1 MKIVFDTNV
10 LLSAFATHGLSYRV
24 LDICL
29 EKHEIFISQWIIDET
44 SEKLKGKFNVAK
56 KDILKV
62 HQFIESDFKIAIP
75 IGNLPEVCR
84 DADDNN
90 ILHLA
95 DFCNAEII
103 ITVDKDLLVLHE
115 YNQVNI
121 INPRTF
127 IEEYN

>member
-29 EKHEIFISQWIIDET
+29 DKHKIFISQWIIDEI
-44 SEKLKGKFNVAK
+44 SEKLKDKFNVAK
-56 KDILKV
+56 NDILKV
-62 HQFIESDFKIAIP
+62 HQFIESDFKIVIP
-75 IGNLPEVCR
+75 IGNLPEACR

-103 ITVDKDLLVLHE
+103 ITGDKDLLVLHE
-115 YNQVNI
+115 HNQVKI

>member
-10 LLSAFATHGLSYRV
+10 LLSALATHGLSYRV

-29 EKHEIFISQWIIDET
+29 DKHQLFISKWIIDET
-44 SEKLKGKFNVAK
+44 SEKLNAKFNVSQ
-56 KDILKV
+56 KDIRKAQKFFRNEFTL
-62 HQFIESDFKIAIP
+62 INPGGD
-75 IGNLPEVCR
+75 LPKACR
-84 DADDNN
+84 DKDDNN

-95 DFCNAEII
+95 EHVQADLI
-103 ITVDKDLLVLHE
+103 ITGDKDLLTLKKYKE
-115 YNQVNI
+115 TLI

>member
-29 EKHEIFISQWIIDET
+29 DKHEIFISQWIIDET
-44 SEKLKGKFNVAK
+44 SEKLRDKFNVAK
-56 KDILKV
+56 KDVLKV
-62 HQFIESDFKIAIP
+62 QQFIENAFKLITP
-75 IGNLPEVCR
+75 TGKLPEACR

-95 DFCNAEII
+95 DFCNAAII
-103 ITVDKDLLVLHE
+103 ITGDKDLLVLHK
-115 YNQVNI
+115 YNQIKI